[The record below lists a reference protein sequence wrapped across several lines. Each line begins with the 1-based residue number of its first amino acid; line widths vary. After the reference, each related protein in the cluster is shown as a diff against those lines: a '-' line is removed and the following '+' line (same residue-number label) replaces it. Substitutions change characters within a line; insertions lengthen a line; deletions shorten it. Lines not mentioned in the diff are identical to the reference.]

1 MIDAPLLQKC
11 PNQFALFVLQLQAPL
26 TKTSPL
32 TRLSKDG
39 VLKFKEAS
47 VRNVFQVRQ
56 NINFSAVLWIRIH
69 FLRIRIHRKKHKK
82 YYLMNSSKTN
92 KKDSCRVKTME
103 LVQFTLKFKI
113 KKLQLLPISQQFLL
127 LFNFSLLDPDPQPY
141 FSEKSVLLY
150 M

>member
-1 MIDAPLLQKC
+1 
-11 PNQFALFVLQLQAPL
+11 
-26 TKTSPL
+26 
-32 TRLSKDG
+32 
-39 VLKFKEAS
+39 
-47 VRNVFQVRQ
+47 
-56 NINFSAVLWIRIH
+56 
-69 FLRIRIHRKKHKK
+69 
-82 YYLMNSSKTN
+82 MNSSKTN